1 MSAPREFEVAII
13 GKGSCWTISLQS
25 PFKFGVLKE
34 LIVLKFGLVHSEANT
49 LELRRVDE
57 EPNDENAE
65 ELFNA
70 PTPTGSSRKI
80 NTTELL
86 NAGVQYIV
94 GKIAEQPSE

>member
-1 MSAPREFEVAII
+1 MASPSEFRIAIVGMGPLRKVTLCTVDI
-13 GKGSCWTISLQS
+13 ADFTAAVKG
-25 PFKFGVLKE
+25 E
-34 LIVLKFGLVHSEANT
+34 FGLAPHELNR
-49 LELRRVDE
+49 LELRRVDG

-80 NTTELL
+80 NKTELL